1 MTLVLRMADELRDGI
16 DGLFSARPM
25 ASSLSEDFENRP
37 IDADRGR
44 NRGNFEPPKFA
55 FEIKSGIF

>member
-1 MTLVLRMADELRDGI
+1 MADELRDGI